1 MASPAASVTNLDVA
15 REAVELARHAGAE
28 ACDAYLVAYEES
40 DVTVRL
46 GKTEK
51 LIEAGSR
58 SLGLRVIT
66 GGRTAVCSTSD
77 LSGDALLRLAQET
90 VELARISAPDDYAG
104 LPDPALL
111 ASRGADGLQLFD
123 ERLES
128 LTTEEKLRMATECE
142 AAAFA
147 ADPRI
152 SNSDGANFSARAG
165 EVCLANSLGFAGAY
179 PYTRVSLAVEVMADD
194 AEGKKRNAYWFSS
207 ERSLHRL
214 LPPDEIGRIAARR
227 AVDQIGARKV
237 PTAQVPIIFEPMI
250 AAQLLGDLVACLT
263 GDALYRGATFLAG
276 RQGATVGSPLVT
288 IADDPS
294 VPAASGS
301 RPFDGE
307 GVRAGR
313 RVLFNEGVFE
323 GFLFDS
329 YSGRRT
335 GNASTGSANRGV
347 ESAPSPGPSNLV
359 FEAPGGTPVSNL
371 LGDVRA
377 GLLVTSLIGH
387 GFNPTSGDWSRGAGG
402 FWIEDG
408 RVAFPVTEVNVSGRL
423 PDMLAAIDGAGD
435 DRAWF
440 GAIAVPTLRI
450 QGMTVSGL

>member
-1 MASPAASVTNLDVA
+1 MTNLDVA
-15 REAVELARHAGAE
+15 REAVELAQRAGAE

-77 LSGDALLRLAQET
+77 LSGDALRRLAQET

-111 ASRGADGLQLFD
+111 ATRGADGLQLFD

-147 ADPRI
+147 ADARI
-152 SNSDGANFSARAG
+152 SNSDGANFSARTG

-237 PTAQVPIIFEPMI
+237 PTAQVPVVFEPMI

-263 GDALYRGATFLAG
+263 GDALYRRATFLAG
-276 RQGATVGSPLVT
+276 REGATVGSPLVT
-288 IADDPS
+288 IVDDPS

-307 GVRAGR
+307 GVRTGR
-313 RVLFNEGVFE
+313 RVLFDEGVFE

-359 FEAPGGTPVSNL
+359 FEVRGGTPVSDL
-371 LGDVRA
+371 VGDVRT

-408 RVAFPVTEVNVSGRL
+408 RIAFPVTEVNVSGRL

-435 DRAWF
+435 DQAWF
-440 GAIAVPTLRI
+440 GTVAVPTLRI